1 MSKTVRFKL
10 KDKVILK
17 HVFDCGQCFRFYAE
31 GDGSYT
37 GIYRN
42 SLINVALHEQGNI
55 LEVKKVSGESLDEEA
70 LHRFFDLAVSYE
82 HIKEKFKSED
92 EIMKKAIS
100 KGEGIRILRQ
110 DFFET
115 LITFIISQNNN
126 ISRIR
131 KNIESLCTAYGREI
145 DFSGKAYTF
154 PTEEEL
160 AGASEKDLQELKL
173 GYRAGY
179 IVKSAKYYLQHKEH
193 IQKVIDNLIQRYDKS
208 EEEKLFSELMQFP
221 GVGAKVAD
229 CIMLFATPCKNR
241 FPIDTW
247 IKKIMEEKYEMK
259 VDSKKDK
266 DKVQKFAEAKF
277 SPYAGIAQQYL
288 FYSAIG
294 D

>member
-17 HVFDCGQCFRFYAE
+17 HVFDCGQCFRFYVE

-208 EEEKLFSELMQFP
+208 EEEKLFSELLKFP
-221 GVGAKVAD
+221 GIGAKVAN

-241 FPIDTW
+241 FPVDTW
-247 IKKIMEEKYEMK
+247 IRKIMEEKYGIK
-259 VDSKKDK
+259 AGNKKEQDK
-266 DKVQKFAEAKF
+266 MQEFAEKKF

-288 FYSAIG
+288 FFSAIR

>member
-1 MSKTVRFKL
+1 MSDVVEFRL
-10 KDKVILK
+10 RDKVVLRHI
-17 HVFDCGQCFRFYAE
+17 FDCGQCFRFVCKE
-31 GDGSYT
+31 DGSYS
-37 GIYRN
+37 GVFRR
-42 SLINVALHEQGNI
+42 SFINVSLQEQGNI
-55 LEVKKVSGESLDEEA
+55 MKVKRILGESIDEEE
-70 LHRFFDLAVSYE
+70 LYRFFDLESSYE
-82 HIKEKFKSED
+82 RIKEKFKAKD
-92 EIMKKAIS
+92 EVMKKAIL

-131 KNIESLCTAYGREI
+131 KNIESICAAYGSEVEAG
-145 DFSGKAYTF
+145 SGIYAF
-154 PTEEEL
+154 PTAEEL
-160 AGASEKDLQELKL
+160 AGAKEKDLKALKL

-179 IVKSAKYYLQHKEH
+179 IVKSVEH
-193 IQKVIDNLIQRYDKS
+193 YIKKKDRIQRCIEKLAKEYKKQ
-208 EEEKLFSELMQFP
+208 EEENLFNELMKFP

-247 IKKIMEEKYEMK
+247 IKKIMEEKYAMK
-259 VDSKKDK
+259 VESKKDK
-266 DKVQKFAEAKF
+266 DKVQKFVEVKF

>member
-1 MSKTVRFKL
+1 MSDVVEFRL
-10 KDKVILK
+10 RDKVVLRHI
-17 HVFDCGQCFRFYAE
+17 FDCGQCFRFVCE
-31 GDGSYT
+31 EDGSYS
-37 GIYRN
+37 GVFRR
-42 SLINVALHEQGNI
+42 SFINVSLQEQGNI
-55 LEVKKVSGESLDEEA
+55 MKVKRILGEGIDGEE
-70 LHRFFDLAVSYE
+70 LYRFFDLESSYE
-82 HIKEKFKSED
+82 RIKEKFKAKD
-92 EIMKKAIS
+92 EVMKKAIL

-131 KNIESLCTAYGREI
+131 KNIESICAAYGSEVEAG
-145 DFSGKAYTF
+145 SGIYAF
-154 PTEEEL
+154 PTAEEL
-160 AGASEKDLQELKL
+160 AGAKEKDLKALKL
-173 GYRAGY
+173 GYRARY
-179 IVKSAKYYLQHKEH
+179 IVKSVEH
-193 IQKVIDNLIQRYDKS
+193 YIKKKDRIQRCIEKLAKEYEKQ
-208 EEEKLFSELMQFP
+208 EEENLFNELMKFP

-247 IKKIMEEKYEMK
+247 IKKIMEEKYAMK
-259 VDSKKDK
+259 VESKKDK
-266 DKVQKFAEAKF
+266 DKVQKFVEVKF

>member
-1 MSKTVRFKL
+1 MSDVVEFRL
-10 KDKVILK
+10 RDKVVLK
-17 HVFDCGQCFRFYAE
+17 HIFDCGQCFRFVCE
-31 GDGSYT
+31 EDGSYS
-37 GIYRN
+37 GVFRR
-42 SLINVALHEQGNI
+42 SFINVSLQEQGNI
-55 LEVKKVSGESLDEEA
+55 MKVKRILGESIDEEE
-70 LHRFFDLAVSYE
+70 LYRFFDLESSYE
-82 HIKEKFKSED
+82 RIKEKFKAKD
-92 EIMKKAIS
+92 EVMKKAIL

-131 KNIESLCTAYGREI
+131 KNIESICAAYGSEVEAG
-145 DFSGKAYTF
+145 SGIYAF
-154 PTEEEL
+154 PTAEEL
-160 AGASEKDLQELKL
+160 AGAKEKDLKALKL

-179 IVKSAKYYLQHKEH
+179 IVKSVEH
-193 IQKVIDNLIQRYDKS
+193 YIKKKDRIQRCIEKLAKEYKKQ
-208 EEEKLFSELMQFP
+208 EEENLFNELMKFP

-247 IKKIMEEKYEMK
+247 IKKIMEEKYAMK
-259 VDSKKDK
+259 VESKKDK
-266 DKVQKFAEAKF
+266 DKVQKFVEVKF

-288 FYSAIG
+288 FFSAIR

>member
-1 MSKTVRFKL
+1 MSDVVEFRL
-10 KDKVILK
+10 RDKVVLK
-17 HVFDCGQCFRFYAE
+17 HIFDCGQCFRFVCE
-31 GDGSYT
+31 EDGSYS
-37 GIYRN
+37 GVFRR
-42 SLINVALHEQGNI
+42 SFINVSLQEQGNI
-55 LEVKKVSGESLDEEA
+55 MKVKRILGESIDEEE
-70 LHRFFDLAVSYE
+70 LYRFFDLESSYE
-82 HIKEKFKSED
+82 RIKEKFKAKD
-92 EIMKKAIS
+92 EVMKKAIL

-131 KNIESLCTAYGREI
+131 KNIESICAAYGSEVEAG
-145 DFSGKAYTF
+145 SGIYAF
-154 PTEEEL
+154 PTAEEL
-160 AGASEKDLQELKL
+160 AGAKEKDLKALKL

-179 IVKSAKYYLQHKEH
+179 IVKSVEH
-193 IQKVIDNLIQRYDKS
+193 YTKKKDRIQRCIEKLAKEYKKQ
-208 EEEKLFSELMQFP
+208 EEENLFNELMKFP

-247 IKKIMEEKYEMK
+247 IKKIMEEKYAMK
-259 VDSKKDK
+259 VESKKDK
-266 DKVQKFAEAKF
+266 DKVQKFVEVKF

>member
-1 MSKTVRFKL
+1 MSDVIRFKL
-10 KDKVILK
+10 EDKVVLK

-131 KNIESLCTAYGREI
+131 KNIESICAAYGSEVEAG
-145 DFSGKAYTF
+145 SGIYAF
-154 PTEEEL
+154 PTAEEL
-160 AGASEKDLQELKL
+160 AGAKEKDLKALKL

-179 IVKSAKYYLQHKEH
+179 IVKSVEH
-193 IQKVIDNLIQRYDKS
+193 YIKKKDRIQRCIEKLAKEYKKQ
-208 EEEKLFSELMQFP
+208 EEENLFNELMKFP

-247 IKKIMEEKYEMK
+247 IKKIMEEKYAMK
-259 VDSKKDK
+259 VESKKDK
-266 DKVQKFAEAKF
+266 DKVQKFVEVKF

>member
-1 MSKTVRFKL
+1 MSDVVEFRL
-10 KDKVILK
+10 RDKVVLRHI
-17 HVFDCGQCFRFYAE
+17 FDCGQCFRFVCE
-31 GDGSYT
+31 EDGLYS
-37 GIYRN
+37 GVFRR
-42 SLINVALHEQGNI
+42 SLINVSLQEQGNI
-55 LEVKKVSGESLDEEA
+55 MKVKRILGESIDEEE
-70 LHRFFDLAVSYE
+70 LYRFFDLESSYE
-82 HIKEKFKSED
+82 RIKEKFKAKD
-92 EIMKKAIS
+92 EVMKKAIL

-131 KNIESLCTAYGREI
+131 KNIESICAAYGSEVEAG
-145 DFSGKAYTF
+145 SGIYAF
-154 PTEEEL
+154 PTAEEL
-160 AGASEKDLQELKL
+160 AGAKEKDLKALKL

-179 IVKSAKYYLQHKEH
+179 IVKSVEH
-193 IQKVIDNLIQRYDKS
+193 YIKKKDRIQRCIEKLAKEYKKQ
-208 EEEKLFSELMQFP
+208 EEENLFNELMKFP

-247 IKKIMEEKYEMK
+247 IKKIMEEKYAMK
-259 VDSKKDK
+259 VESKKDK
-266 DKVQKFAEAKF
+266 DKVQKFVEVKF

>member
-1 MSKTVRFKL
+1 MSDVVEFRLRDTV
-10 KDKVILK
+10 VLK
-17 HVFDCGQCFRFYAE
+17 HIFDCGQCFRFVCE
-31 GDGSYT
+31 EDGSYS
-37 GIYRN
+37 GVFRR
-42 SLINVALHEQGNI
+42 SFINVSLQEQGNALKVKRI
-55 LEVKKVSGESLDEEA
+55 LGESIDEEE
-70 LHRFFDLAVSYE
+70 LYRFFDLETSYE
-82 HIKEKFKSED
+82 RIKEKFRAED
-92 EIMKKAIS
+92 EIMKRAIS

-131 KNIESLCTAYGREI
+131 KNIESICTAYGSEVGAA
-145 DFSGKAYTF
+145 SGIYAF
-154 PTEEEL
+154 PTAEEL
-160 AGASEKDLQELKL
+160 AGAKEKDLKQLKL
-173 GYRAGY
+173 GYRVGY
-179 IVKSAKYYLQHKEH
+179 IVKSVEHYIRKKDRIQGCMEKLAKEYEK
-193 IQKVIDNLIQRYDKS
+193 K
-208 EEEKLFSELMQFP
+208 EEENLFSELMQFP

>member
-1 MSKTVRFKL
+1 MSDVVEFRL
-10 KDKVILK
+10 RDKVVLK
-17 HVFDCGQCFRFYAE
+17 HIFDCGQCFRFVCE
-31 GDGSYT
+31 EDGSYS
-37 GIYRN
+37 GVFRR
-42 SLINVALHEQGNI
+42 SFINVSLQEQGNI
-55 LEVKKVSGESLDEEA
+55 MKVKRILGESIDEEE
-70 LHRFFDLAVSYE
+70 LYRFFDLESSYE
-82 HIKEKFKSED
+82 RIKEKFKAED
-92 EIMKKAIS
+92 EVMKKAIL

-131 KNIESLCTAYGREI
+131 KNIESICTVYGSEVEAGSSI
-145 DFSGKAYTF
+145 YAF
-154 PTEEEL
+154 PTAEEL
-160 AGASEKDLQELKL
+160 AGAKEKDLKALKL

-179 IVKSAKYYLQHKEH
+179 IVKSVEH
-193 IQKVIDNLIQRYDKS
+193 YIKKKDRIQRYIEKLAKEYEKQ
-208 EEEKLFSELMQFP
+208 EEENLFNELMKFP

-247 IKKIMEEKYEMK
+247 IKKIMEEKYAMK
-259 VDSKKDK
+259 VESKKDK
-266 DKVQKFAEAKF
+266 DKVQKFVEVKF

>member
-1 MSKTVRFKL
+1 MSDVVEFRL
-10 KDKVILK
+10 RDKVVLK
-17 HVFDCGQCFRFYAE
+17 HIFDCGQCFRFVCE
-31 GDGSYT
+31 EDGSYS
-37 GIYRN
+37 GVFRR
-42 SLINVALHEQGNI
+42 SFINVSLQEQGNI
-55 LEVKKVSGESLDEEA
+55 MKVKRILGESIDEEE
-70 LHRFFDLAVSYE
+70 LYRFFDLESSYE
-82 HIKEKFKSED
+82 RIKEKFKAKD
-92 EIMKKAIS
+92 EVMKKAIL

-131 KNIESLCTAYGREI
+131 KNIESICAVYGSEVEAG
-145 DFSGKAYTF
+145 SGIYAF
-154 PTEEEL
+154 PTAEEL
-160 AGASEKDLQELKL
+160 AGAKEKDLKALKL

-179 IVKSAKYYLQHKEH
+179 IVKSVEH
-193 IQKVIDNLIQRYDKS
+193 YIKKKDRIQRCIEKLAKEYEKQ
-208 EEEKLFSELMQFP
+208 EEENLFNELMKFP

-247 IKKIMEEKYEMK
+247 IKKIMEEKYAMK
-259 VDSKKDK
+259 VESKKDK
-266 DKVQKFAEAKF
+266 DKVQKFVEVKF

>member
-1 MSKTVRFKL
+1 MSDVVEFRL
-10 KDKVILK
+10 GDKVVLK
-17 HVFDCGQCFRFYAE
+17 HIFDCGQCFRFVCE
-31 GDGSYT
+31 EDGSYS
-37 GIYRN
+37 GVFRR
-42 SLINVALHEQGNI
+42 SFINVSLQEQGNI
-55 LEVKKVSGESLDEEA
+55 MKVKRILGESIDEEE
-70 LHRFFDLAVSYE
+70 LYRFFDLESSYE
-82 HIKEKFKSED
+82 RIKEKFKAKD
-92 EIMKKAIS
+92 EVMKKAIL

-131 KNIESLCTAYGREI
+131 KNIESICAAYGSEVEAG
-145 DFSGKAYTF
+145 SGIYAF
-154 PTEEEL
+154 PTAEEL
-160 AGASEKDLQELKL
+160 AGAKEKDLKALKL

-179 IVKSAKYYLQHKEH
+179 IVKSVEH
-193 IQKVIDNLIQRYDKS
+193 YIKKKDRIQRCIEKLAKEYKKQ
-208 EEEKLFSELMQFP
+208 EEENLFNELMKFP

-247 IKKIMEEKYEMK
+247 IKKIMEEKYAMK
-259 VDSKKDK
+259 VESKKDK
-266 DKVQKFAEAKF
+266 DKVQKFVEVKF

>member
-1 MSKTVRFKL
+1 MSDVVEFRL
-10 KDKVILK
+10 RDKVVLRHI
-17 HVFDCGQCFRFYAE
+17 FDCGQCFRFVCE
-31 GDGSYT
+31 EDGSYS
-37 GIYRN
+37 GVFRR
-42 SLINVALHEQGNI
+42 SFINVYLQEQGNI
-55 LEVKKVSGESLDEEA
+55 MKVKRILGDSIDEEE
-70 LHRFFDLAVSYE
+70 LYRFFDLETSYE
-82 HIKEKFKSED
+82 RIKEKFKAED
-92 EIMKKAIS
+92 EVMKKAIL

-131 KNIESLCTAYGREI
+131 KNIESICAAYGSEVEAG
-145 DFSGKAYTF
+145 SGIYAF
-154 PTEEEL
+154 PTAEEL
-160 AGASEKDLQELKL
+160 AGAKEKDLKALKL

-179 IVKSAKYYLQHKEH
+179 IVKSVEH
-193 IQKVIDNLIQRYDKS
+193 YIKKKDRIQRCIEKLAKEYEKQ
-208 EEEKLFSELMQFP
+208 EEENLFNELMKFP

-247 IKKIMEEKYEMK
+247 IKKIMEEKYAMK
-259 VDSKKDK
+259 VESKKDK
-266 DKVQKFAEAKF
+266 DKVQKFVEVKF

>member
-1 MSKTVRFKL
+1 MSDVVEFRL
-10 KDKVILK
+10 RDKVVLK
-17 HVFDCGQCFRFYAE
+17 HIFDCGQCFRFVCE
-31 GDGSYT
+31 EDGSYS
-37 GIYRN
+37 GVFRR
-42 SLINVALHEQGNI
+42 SFINVSLQEQGNI
-55 LEVKKVSGESLDEEA
+55 MKVKRILGEGIDGEE
-70 LHRFFDLAVSYE
+70 LYRFFDLESSYE
-82 HIKEKFKSED
+82 RIKEKFKAKD
-92 EIMKKAIS
+92 EVMKKAIL

-131 KNIESLCTAYGREI
+131 KNIESICAAYGSEVEAG
-145 DFSGKAYTF
+145 SGIYAF
-154 PTEEEL
+154 PTAEEL
-160 AGASEKDLQELKL
+160 AGAKEKDLKALKL

-179 IVKSAKYYLQHKEH
+179 IVKSVEH
-193 IQKVIDNLIQRYDKS
+193 YIKKKDRIQRCIEKLAKEYEKQ
-208 EEEKLFSELMQFP
+208 EEENLFNELMKFP

-247 IKKIMEEKYEMK
+247 IKKIMEEKYAMK
-259 VDSKKDK
+259 VESKKDK
-266 DKVQKFAEAKF
+266 DKVQKFVEVKF

>member
-1 MSKTVRFKL
+1 MSDVVEFRL
-10 KDKVILK
+10 RDKVVLRHI
-17 HVFDCGQCFRFYAE
+17 FDCGQCFRFVCE
-31 GDGSYT
+31 EDGSYS
-37 GIYRN
+37 GVFRR
-42 SLINVALHEQGNI
+42 SFINVSLQEQGNI
-55 LEVKKVSGESLDEEA
+55 MKIKRILGESIDEEE
-70 LHRFFDLAVSYE
+70 LYRFFDLESSYE
-82 HIKEKFKSED
+82 RIKEKFKAKD
-92 EIMKKAIS
+92 EVMKKAIL

-131 KNIESLCTAYGREI
+131 KNIESICAAYGSEVEAG
-145 DFSGKAYTF
+145 SGIYAF
-154 PTEEEL
+154 PTAEEL
-160 AGASEKDLQELKL
+160 AGAKEKDLKALKL

-179 IVKSAKYYLQHKEH
+179 IVKSVEH
-193 IQKVIDNLIQRYDKS
+193 YIKKKDRIQRCIEKLAKEYKKQ
-208 EEEKLFSELMQFP
+208 EEENLFNELMKFP

-247 IKKIMEEKYEMK
+247 IKKIMEEKYAMK
-259 VDSKKDK
+259 VESKKDK
-266 DKVQKFAEAKF
+266 DKVQKFVEVKF

>member
-1 MSKTVRFKL
+1 MSDVVEFRL
-10 KDKVILK
+10 RDKVVLK
-17 HVFDCGQCFRFYAE
+17 HIFDCGQCFRFVCE
-31 GDGSYT
+31 EDGSYS
-37 GIYRN
+37 GVFRRSFIN
-42 SLINVALHEQGNI
+42 ASLQEQGNI
-55 LEVKKVSGESLDEEA
+55 MKVKRILGESIDEEE
-70 LHRFFDLAVSYE
+70 LYRFFDLESSYE
-82 HIKEKFKSED
+82 RIKEKFKAKD
-92 EIMKKAIS
+92 EVMKKAIL

-131 KNIESLCTAYGREI
+131 KNVESICAAYGSEVEAG
-145 DFSGKAYTF
+145 SGIYAF
-154 PTEEEL
+154 PTAEEL
-160 AGASEKDLQELKL
+160 AGAKEKDLKALKL

-179 IVKSAKYYLQHKEH
+179 IVKSVEH
-193 IQKVIDNLIQRYDKS
+193 YIKKKDRIQRCIEKLAKEYKKQ
-208 EEEKLFSELMQFP
+208 EEENLFNELMKFP

-247 IKKIMEEKYEMK
+247 IKKIMEEKYAMK
-259 VDSKKDK
+259 VESKKDK
-266 DKVQKFAEAKF
+266 DKVQKFVEVKF

>member
-1 MSKTVRFKL
+1 MSDVVEFRL
-10 KDKVILK
+10 RDKVVLRHI
-17 HVFDCGQCFRFYAE
+17 FDCGQCFRFVCE
-31 GDGSYT
+31 EDGSYS
-37 GIYRN
+37 GVFRR
-42 SLINVALHEQGNI
+42 SFINVSLQEQGNI
-55 LEVKKVSGESLDEEA
+55 MKVKRILGESIDEEE
-70 LHRFFDLAVSYE
+70 LYRFFDLESSYE
-82 HIKEKFKSED
+82 RIKEKFKAKD
-92 EIMKKAIS
+92 EVMKKAIL

-131 KNIESLCTAYGREI
+131 KNIESICAAYGSEVEAG
-145 DFSGKAYTF
+145 SGIYAF
-154 PTEEEL
+154 PTAEEL
-160 AGASEKDLQELKL
+160 AGAKEKDLKALKL

-179 IVKSAKYYLQHKEH
+179 IVKSVEH
-193 IQKVIDNLIQRYDKS
+193 YIKKKDRIQRCIEKLAKEYKKQ
-208 EEEKLFSELMQFP
+208 EEENLFNELMKFP

-259 VDSKKDK
+259 VESKKDK
-266 DKVQKFAEAKF
+266 DKVQKFVEVKF

>member
-1 MSKTVRFKL
+1 MSDVVEFRL
-10 KDKVILK
+10 RDKVVLK
-17 HVFDCGQCFRFYAE
+17 HIFDCGQCFRFVCE
-31 GDGSYT
+31 EDGSYS
-37 GIYRN
+37 GVFRR
-42 SLINVALHEQGNI
+42 SFINVSLQEQGNI
-55 LEVKKVSGESLDEEA
+55 MKVKRILGESIDEEE
-70 LHRFFDLAVSYE
+70 LYRFFDLESSYE
-82 HIKEKFKSED
+82 RIKEKFKAED
-92 EIMKKAIS
+92 EVMKKAIL

-131 KNIESLCTAYGREI
+131 KNIESICAAYGSEVEAG
-145 DFSGKAYTF
+145 SGIYAF
-154 PTEEEL
+154 PTAEEL
-160 AGASEKDLQELKL
+160 AGAKEKDLKALKL

-179 IVKSAKYYLQHKEH
+179 IVKSVEH
-193 IQKVIDNLIQRYDKS
+193 DIKKKDRIQRCIEKLAKEYEKQ
-208 EEEKLFSELMQFP
+208 EEENLFNELMKFP

-247 IKKIMEEKYEMK
+247 IKKIMEEKYAMK
-259 VDSKKDK
+259 VESKKDK
-266 DKVQKFAEAKF
+266 DKVQKFVEVKF

>member
-1 MSKTVRFKL
+1 MSDVVEFRL
-10 KDKVILK
+10 RDKVVLK
-17 HVFDCGQCFRFYAE
+17 HIFDCGQCFRFVCE
-31 GDGSYT
+31 EDGSYS
-37 GIYRN
+37 GVFRR
-42 SLINVALHEQGNI
+42 SFINVSLQEQGNI
-55 LEVKKVSGESLDEEA
+55 MKVKRILGESIDEEE
-70 LHRFFDLAVSYE
+70 LYRFFDLESSYE
-82 HIKEKFKSED
+82 RIKEKFKAED
-92 EIMKKAIS
+92 EVMKKAIL

-131 KNIESLCTAYGREI
+131 KNIESICAAYGSEVEAG
-145 DFSGKAYTF
+145 SGIYAF
-154 PTEEEL
+154 PTAEEL
-160 AGASEKDLQELKL
+160 AGAKEKDLKALKL

-179 IVKSAKYYLQHKEH
+179 IVKSVEH
-193 IQKVIDNLIQRYDKS
+193 YIKKKDRIQRCIEKLAKEYEKQ
-208 EEEKLFSELMQFP
+208 EEENLFNELMKFP

-247 IKKIMEEKYEMK
+247 IKKIMEKKYAMK
-259 VDSKKDK
+259 VESKKDK
-266 DKVQKFAEAKF
+266 DKVQKFVEVKF

>member
-1 MSKTVRFKL
+1 MSDVVEFRL
-10 KDKVILK
+10 RDKVVLK
-17 HVFDCGQCFRFYAE
+17 HIFDCGQCFRFVCE
-31 GDGSYT
+31 EDGSYS
-37 GIYRN
+37 GVFRR
-42 SLINVALHEQGNI
+42 SFINVSLQEQGNI
-55 LEVKKVSGESLDEEA
+55 MKVKRILGESIDEEE
-70 LHRFFDLAVSYE
+70 LYRFFDLESSYE
-82 HIKEKFKSED
+82 RIKEKFKAED
-92 EIMKKAIS
+92 EVMKKAIL

-131 KNIESLCTAYGREI
+131 KNIESICAAYGSEVEAG
-145 DFSGKAYTF
+145 SGIYAF
-154 PTEEEL
+154 PTAEEL
-160 AGASEKDLQELKL
+160 AGAKEKDLKALKL

-179 IVKSAKYYLQHKEH
+179 IVKSVEH
-193 IQKVIDNLIQRYDKS
+193 YIKKKDRIQRCIEKLAKEYKKQ
-208 EEEKLFSELMQFP
+208 EEENLFNELMKFP

-247 IKKIMEEKYEMK
+247 IKKIMEEKYAMK
-259 VDSKKDK
+259 VESKKDK
-266 DKVQKFAEAKF
+266 DKVQKFVEVKF

>member
-1 MSKTVRFKL
+1 MSDVVEFRL
-10 KDKVILK
+10 RDKVVLK
-17 HVFDCGQCFRFYAE
+17 HIFDCGQCFRFVCE
-31 GDGSYT
+31 EDGSYS
-37 GIYRN
+37 GVFRR
-42 SLINVALHEQGNI
+42 SFINVSLQEQGNI
-55 LEVKKVSGESLDEEA
+55 MKVKRILGESIDEEE
-70 LHRFFDLAVSYE
+70 LYRFFDLESSYE
-82 HIKEKFKSED
+82 RIKEKFKAKD
-92 EIMKKAIS
+92 EVMKKAIL

-131 KNIESLCTAYGREI
+131 KNIESICAAYGSEVEAG
-145 DFSGKAYTF
+145 SGIYAF
-154 PTEEEL
+154 PTAEEL
-160 AGASEKDLQELKL
+160 AGAKEKDLKALKL

-179 IVKSAKYYLQHKEH
+179 IVKSVEH
-193 IQKVIDNLIQRYDKS
+193 YIKKKDRIQRCIEKLVKEYEKQ
-208 EEEKLFSELMQFP
+208 EEENLFNELMKFP

-247 IKKIMEEKYEMK
+247 IKKIMEEKYAMK
-259 VDSKKDK
+259 VESKKDK
-266 DKVQKFAEAKF
+266 DKVQKFVKVKF

>member
-1 MSKTVRFKL
+1 MSDVVEFRL
-10 KDKVILK
+10 RDKVVLRHI
-17 HVFDCGQCFRFYAE
+17 FDCGQCFRFVCE
-31 GDGSYT
+31 EDGSYS
-37 GIYRN
+37 GVFRR
-42 SLINVALHEQGNI
+42 SLINVSLQEQGNI
-55 LEVKKVSGESLDEEA
+55 MKVKRILGESIDEEE
-70 LHRFFDLAVSYE
+70 LYRFFDLESSYE
-82 HIKEKFKSED
+82 RIKEKFKAKD
-92 EIMKKAIS
+92 EVMKKAIL

-131 KNIESLCTAYGREI
+131 KNIESICAAYGSEVEAG
-145 DFSGKAYTF
+145 SGIYAF
-154 PTEEEL
+154 PTAEEL
-160 AGASEKDLQELKL
+160 AGAKEKDLKALKL

-179 IVKSAKYYLQHKEH
+179 IVKSVEH
-193 IQKVIDNLIQRYDKS
+193 YIKKKDRIQRCIEKLAKEYEKQ
-208 EEEKLFSELMQFP
+208 EEENLFNELMKFP

-247 IKKIMEEKYEMK
+247 IKKIMEEKYAMK
-259 VDSKKDK
+259 VESKKDK
-266 DKVQKFAEAKF
+266 DKVQKFVEVKF

>member
-1 MSKTVRFKL
+1 MSDVVEFRL
-10 KDKVILK
+10 RDKVVLK
-17 HVFDCGQCFRFYAE
+17 HIFDCGQCFRFVCE
-31 GDGSYT
+31 EDGSYS
-37 GIYRN
+37 GVFRR
-42 SLINVALHEQGNI
+42 SFINVSLQEQGNI
-55 LEVKKVSGESLDEEA
+55 MKVKRILGESIDEEE
-70 LHRFFDLAVSYE
+70 LYRFFDLESSYE
-82 HIKEKFKSED
+82 RIKEKFKAED
-92 EIMKKAIS
+92 EVMKKAIL

-131 KNIESLCTAYGREI
+131 KNIESICTVDGSEVEAGSSIY
-145 DFSGKAYTF
+145 AF
-154 PTEEEL
+154 PTAEEL
-160 AGASEKDLQELKL
+160 AGAKEKDLKALKL

-179 IVKSAKYYLQHKEH
+179 IVKSVEH
-193 IQKVIDNLIQRYDKS
+193 YIKKKDRIQRCIEKLAKEYEKQ
-208 EEEKLFSELMQFP
+208 EEENLFNELMKFP

-247 IKKIMEEKYEMK
+247 IKKIMEEKYAMK
-259 VDSKKDK
+259 VESKKDK
-266 DKVQKFAEAKF
+266 DKVQKFVEVKF

>member
-1 MSKTVRFKL
+1 MSDVVEFRL
-10 KDKVILK
+10 RDKVVLK
-17 HVFDCGQCFRFYAE
+17 HIFDCGQCFRFVCE
-31 GDGSYT
+31 EDGSYS
-37 GIYRN
+37 GVFRR
-42 SLINVALHEQGNI
+42 SFINVSLQEQGIIMKVKRI
-55 LEVKKVSGESLDEEA
+55 LGESIDEEE
-70 LHRFFDLAVSYE
+70 LYRFFDLESSYE
-82 HIKEKFKSED
+82 RIKEKFKAKD
-92 EIMKKAIS
+92 EVMKKAIS

-131 KNIESLCTAYGREI
+131 KNIESICAAYGSEVEAG
-145 DFSGKAYTF
+145 SGIYAF
-154 PTEEEL
+154 PTAEEL
-160 AGASEKDLQELKL
+160 AGAKEKDLKALKL

-179 IVKSAKYYLQHKEH
+179 IVKSVEH
-193 IQKVIDNLIQRYDKS
+193 YIKKKDRIQRCIEKLAKEYKKQ
-208 EEEKLFSELMQFP
+208 EEENLFNELMKFP

>member
-1 MSKTVRFKL
+1 MSL
-10 KDKVILK
+10 
-17 HVFDCGQCFRFYAE
+17 Q
-31 GDGSYT
+31 
-37 GIYRN
+37 
-42 SLINVALHEQGNI
+42 EQGNI
-55 LEVKKVSGESLDEEA
+55 MKVKRILGESIDEEE
-70 LHRFFDLAVSYE
+70 LYRFFDLESSYE
-82 HIKEKFKSED
+82 RIKEKFKAKD
-92 EIMKKAIS
+92 EVMKKAIL

-126 ISRIR
+126 ISRIK
-131 KNIESLCTAYGREI
+131 KNIESVCAAYESEVEAG
-145 DFSGKAYTF
+145 SGIYAF
-154 PTEEEL
+154 PTAEEL
-160 AGASEKDLQELKL
+160 AGAKEKDLKALKL

-179 IVKSAKYYLQHKEH
+179 IVKSVEH
-193 IQKVIDNLIQRYDKS
+193 YIKKKDRIQRCIEKLAKEYEKQ
-208 EEEKLFSELMQFP
+208 EEENLFNELMKFP

-247 IKKIMEEKYEMK
+247 IKKIMEEKYAMK
-259 VDSKKDK
+259 VESKKDK
-266 DKVQKFAEAKF
+266 DKVQKFVEVKF

>member
-1 MSKTVRFKL
+1 MSDVVEFRL
-10 KDKVILK
+10 RDKVVLK
-17 HVFDCGQCFRFYAE
+17 HIFDCGQCFRFVCE
-31 GDGSYT
+31 EDGSYS
-37 GIYRN
+37 GVFRR
-42 SLINVALHEQGNI
+42 SFINVYLQEQGNI
-55 LEVKKVSGESLDEEA
+55 MKVKRILGESIDEEE
-70 LHRFFDLAVSYE
+70 LYRFFDLETSYE
-82 HIKEKFKSED
+82 RIKEKFKAKD
-92 EIMKKAIS
+92 EVMKKAIL

-131 KNIESLCTAYGREI
+131 KNIESICAAYGSEVEAG
-145 DFSGKAYTF
+145 SGIYAF
-154 PTEEEL
+154 PTAEEL
-160 AGASEKDLQELKL
+160 AGAKEKDLKALKL

-179 IVKSAKYYLQHKEH
+179 IVKSVEH
-193 IQKVIDNLIQRYDKS
+193 YIKKKDRIQRCIEKLAKEYEKQ
-208 EEEKLFSELMQFP
+208 EEENLFNELMKFP

-247 IKKIMEEKYEMK
+247 IKKIMEEKYAMK
-259 VDSKKDK
+259 VESKKDK
-266 DKVQKFAEAKF
+266 DKVQKFVEVKF

>member
-1 MSKTVRFKL
+1 MSDVVEFRL
-10 KDKVILK
+10 RDKVVLRHI
-17 HVFDCGQCFRFYAE
+17 FDCGQCFRFVCE
-31 GDGSYT
+31 EDGSYS
-37 GIYRN
+37 GVFRR
-42 SLINVALHEQGNI
+42 SFINVSLQEQGNI
-55 LEVKKVSGESLDEEA
+55 MKVKRILGESIDEEE
-70 LHRFFDLAVSYE
+70 LYRFFDLESSYE
-82 HIKEKFKSED
+82 RIKEKFKAKD
-92 EIMKKAIS
+92 EVMKKAIL
-100 KGEGIRILRQ
+100 KGEGIRILKQ

-131 KNIESLCTAYGREI
+131 KNIESICAAYGSEVEAG
-145 DFSGKAYTF
+145 SGIYAF
-154 PTEEEL
+154 PTAEEL
-160 AGASEKDLQELKL
+160 AGAKEKDLKALKL

-179 IVKSAKYYLQHKEH
+179 IVKSVEH
-193 IQKVIDNLIQRYDKS
+193 YIKKKDRIQRCIEKLAKEYKKQ
-208 EEEKLFSELMQFP
+208 EEENLFNELMKFP

-247 IKKIMEEKYEMK
+247 IKKIMEEKYAMK
-259 VDSKKDK
+259 VESKKDK
-266 DKVQKFAEAKF
+266 DKVQKFVEVKF

>member
-1 MSKTVRFKL
+1 MSDVVEFRL
-10 KDKVILK
+10 RDKVVLK
-17 HVFDCGQCFRFYAE
+17 HIFDCGQCFRFVCEE
-31 GDGSYT
+31 GGSYS
-37 GIYRN
+37 GVFRR
-42 SLINVALHEQGNI
+42 SFINVSLQEQGNI
-55 LEVKKVSGESLDEEA
+55 MKVKRILGESIDEEE
-70 LHRFFDLAVSYE
+70 LYRFFDLESSYE
-82 HIKEKFKSED
+82 RIKEKFKAKD
-92 EIMKKAIS
+92 EVMKKAIL

-131 KNIESLCTAYGREI
+131 KNIESICAAYGSEVEAG
-145 DFSGKAYTF
+145 SGIYAF
-154 PTEEEL
+154 PTAEEL
-160 AGASEKDLQELKL
+160 AGAKEKDLKALKL

-179 IVKSAKYYLQHKEH
+179 IVKSVEH
-193 IQKVIDNLIQRYDKS
+193 YIKKKDRIQRCIEKLAKEYKMQ
-208 EEEKLFSELMQFP
+208 EEENLFNELMKFP

-247 IKKIMEEKYEMK
+247 IKKIMEEKYAMK
-259 VDSKKDK
+259 VESKKDK
-266 DKVQKFAEAKF
+266 DKVQKFVEVKF

>member
-1 MSKTVRFKL
+1 MSDVVEFRL
-10 KDKVILK
+10 RDKVVLK
-17 HVFDCGQCFRFYAE
+17 HIFDCGQCFRFVCE
-31 GDGSYT
+31 EDGSYS
-37 GIYRN
+37 GVFRR
-42 SLINVALHEQGNI
+42 SFINVSLQEQGNI
-55 LEVKKVSGESLDEEA
+55 MKVKRILGESIDEEE
-70 LHRFFDLAVSYE
+70 LYRFFDLESSYE
-82 HIKEKFKSED
+82 RIKEKFKAKD
-92 EIMKKAIS
+92 EVMKKAIL

-131 KNIESLCTAYGREI
+131 KNIESICAAYGSEVEAG
-145 DFSGKAYTF
+145 SGIYAF
-154 PTEEEL
+154 PTAEEL
-160 AGASEKDLQELKL
+160 AGAKEKDLKALKL

-179 IVKSAKYYLQHKEH
+179 IVKSVEH
-193 IQKVIDNLIQRYDKS
+193 YIKKKDRIQRCIEKLAKEYKKQ
-208 EEEKLFSELMQFP
+208 EEENLFNELMKFP

-259 VDSKKDK
+259 VESKKDK
-266 DKVQKFAEAKF
+266 DKVQKFVEVKF

>member
-1 MSKTVRFKL
+1 MSDVVEFRL
-10 KDKVILK
+10 RDKVVLK
-17 HVFDCGQCFRFYAE
+17 HIFDCGQCFRFVCE
-31 GDGSYT
+31 EDGSYS
-37 GIYRN
+37 GVFRR
-42 SLINVALHEQGNI
+42 SFINVSLQEQGNI
-55 LEVKKVSGESLDEEA
+55 MKVKRILGESIDEEE
-70 LHRFFDLAVSYE
+70 LYRFFDLESSYE
-82 HIKEKFKSED
+82 RIKEKFKAKD
-92 EIMKKAIS
+92 EVMKKAIL

-131 KNIESLCTAYGREI
+131 KNIESICAAYGSEVEAR
-145 DFSGKAYTF
+145 SGIYAF
-154 PTEEEL
+154 PTAEEL
-160 AGASEKDLQELKL
+160 AGAKEKDLKALKL

-179 IVKSAKYYLQHKEH
+179 IVKSVEH
-193 IQKVIDNLIQRYDKS
+193 YIKKKDRIQRCIEKLAKEYEKQ
-208 EEEKLFSELMQFP
+208 EEENLFNELMKFP

-247 IKKIMEEKYEMK
+247 IKKIMEEKYAMK
-259 VDSKKDK
+259 VESKKDK
-266 DKVQKFAEAKF
+266 DKVQKFVEVKF

>member
-1 MSKTVRFKL
+1 MSDVVEFRL
-10 KDKVILK
+10 RDKVVLK
-17 HVFDCGQCFRFYAE
+17 HIFDCGQCFRFVCE
-31 GDGSYT
+31 EDGSYS
-37 GIYRN
+37 GVFRR
-42 SLINVALHEQGNI
+42 SFINVSLQEQGNI
-55 LEVKKVSGESLDEEA
+55 MKVKRILGESIDEEE
-70 LHRFFDLAVSYE
+70 LYRFFDLESSYE
-82 HIKEKFKSED
+82 RIKEKFKAKD
-92 EIMKKAIS
+92 EVMKKAIL

-131 KNIESLCTAYGREI
+131 KNIESICAAYGSEVEAG
-145 DFSGKAYTF
+145 SGIYAF
-154 PTEEEL
+154 PTAEEL
-160 AGASEKDLQELKL
+160 AGAKEKDLKALKL

-179 IVKSAKYYLQHKEH
+179 IVKSVEH
-193 IQKVIDNLIQRYDKS
+193 YIKKKDRIQRCIEKLAKEYKKQ
-208 EEEKLFSELMQFP
+208 EEENLFNELMKFP

-247 IKKIMEEKYEMK
+247 IKKIMEEKYAMK
-259 VDSKKDK
+259 VESKKDK
-266 DKVQKFAEAKF
+266 DKVQKFVEVKF

>member
-1 MSKTVRFKL
+1 MSDVVEFRL
-10 KDKVILK
+10 RDKVVLRHI
-17 HVFDCGQCFRFYAE
+17 FDCGQCFRFVCE
-31 GDGSYT
+31 EDGSYS
-37 GIYRN
+37 GVFRR
-42 SLINVALHEQGNI
+42 SFINVSLQEQGNI
-55 LEVKKVSGESLDEEA
+55 MKVKRILGEGIDGEE
-70 LHRFFDLAVSYE
+70 LYRFFDLESSYE
-82 HIKEKFKSED
+82 RIKEKFKAKD
-92 EIMKKAIS
+92 EVMKKAIL

-131 KNIESLCTAYGREI
+131 KNIESICAAYGSEVEAG
-145 DFSGKAYTF
+145 SGIYAF
-154 PTEEEL
+154 PTAEEL
-160 AGASEKDLQELKL
+160 AGAKEKDLKALKL

-179 IVKSAKYYLQHKEH
+179 IVKSVEH
-193 IQKVIDNLIQRYDKS
+193 YVKKKDRIQRCIEKLAKEYEKQ
-208 EEEKLFSELMQFP
+208 EEENLFNELMKFP

-247 IKKIMEEKYEMK
+247 IKKIMEEKYAMK
-259 VDSKKDK
+259 VESKKDK
-266 DKVQKFAEAKF
+266 DKVQKFVEVKF

>member
-1 MSKTVRFKL
+1 MSDVVEFRL
-10 KDKVILK
+10 RDKVVLK
-17 HVFDCGQCFRFYAE
+17 HIFDCGQCFRFVCE
-31 GDGSYT
+31 EDGSYS
-37 GIYRN
+37 GVFRR
-42 SLINVALHEQGNI
+42 SFINVSLQEQGNI
-55 LEVKKVSGESLDEEA
+55 MKVKRILGESIDEEE
-70 LHRFFDLAVSYE
+70 LYRFFDLESSYE
-82 HIKEKFKSED
+82 RIKEKFKAKD
-92 EIMKKAIS
+92 EVMKKAIL

-115 LITFIISQNNN
+115 LIIFIISQNNN

-131 KNIESLCTAYGREI
+131 KNIESICAAYGSEVEAG
-145 DFSGKAYTF
+145 SGIYAF
-154 PTEEEL
+154 PTAEEL
-160 AGASEKDLQELKL
+160 AGAKEKDLKALKL

-179 IVKSAKYYLQHKEH
+179 IVKSVEH
-193 IQKVIDNLIQRYDKS
+193 YIKKKDRIQRCIEKLAKEYKKQ
-208 EEEKLFSELMQFP
+208 EEENLFNELMKFP

-259 VDSKKDK
+259 VESKKDK
-266 DKVQKFAEAKF
+266 DKVQKFVEVKF

>member
-1 MSKTVRFKL
+1 MSDVVEFRL
-10 KDKVILK
+10 RDKVVLRHI
-17 HVFDCGQCFRFYAE
+17 FDCGQCFRFVCE
-31 GDGSYT
+31 EDGSYS
-37 GIYRN
+37 GVFRR
-42 SLINVALHEQGNI
+42 SFINVSLQEQGNI
-55 LEVKKVSGESLDEEA
+55 MKVKRILGEGIDGEE
-70 LHRFFDLAVSYE
+70 LYRFFDLESSYE
-82 HIKEKFKSED
+82 RIKEKFKAKD
-92 EIMKKAIS
+92 EVMKKAIL

-131 KNIESLCTAYGREI
+131 KNIESICAAYGSEVEAG
-145 DFSGKAYTF
+145 SGIYAF
-154 PTEEEL
+154 PTAEEL
-160 AGASEKDLQELKL
+160 AGAKEKDLKALKL

-179 IVKSAKYYLQHKEH
+179 IVKSVEH
-193 IQKVIDNLIQRYDKS
+193 YIKKKDRIQRCIEKLAKEYEKQ
-208 EEEKLFSELMQFP
+208 EEENLFNELMKFP

-247 IKKIMEEKYEMK
+247 IKKIMEEKYAMK
-259 VDSKKDK
+259 VESKKDK
-266 DKVQKFAEAKF
+266 DKVQKFVEVKF

>member
-1 MSKTVRFKL
+1 MSDVVEFRL
-10 KDKVILK
+10 RDKVVLRHI
-17 HVFDCGQCFRFYAE
+17 FDCGQCFRFVCE
-31 GDGSYT
+31 EDGSYS
-37 GIYRN
+37 GVFRR
-42 SLINVALHEQGNI
+42 SFINVSLQEQGNI
-55 LEVKKVSGESLDEEA
+55 MKVKRILGESIDEEE
-70 LHRFFDLAVSYE
+70 LYRFFDLESSYE
-82 HIKEKFKSED
+82 RIKEKFKAKD
-92 EIMKKAIS
+92 EVMKKAIL

-131 KNIESLCTAYGREI
+131 KNIESICAAYGSEVEAG
-145 DFSGKAYTF
+145 SGIYAF
-154 PTEEEL
+154 PTAEEL
-160 AGASEKDLQELKL
+160 AGAKEKDLKALKL

-179 IVKSAKYYLQHKEH
+179 IVKSVEH
-193 IQKVIDNLIQRYDKS
+193 YIKKKDRIQRCIEKLAKEYKKQ
-208 EEEKLFSELMQFP
+208 EEENLFNELMKFP

-247 IKKIMEEKYEMK
+247 IKKIMEEKYAMK
-259 VDSKKDK
+259 VESKKDK
-266 DKVQKFAEAKF
+266 DKVQKFVEVKF